1 HAPGVWAGS
10 YYRPSLEYRAIPRYW
25 KDAAKSL
32 DAESHET
39 RVLALPGSPFA
50 EYTWG
55 TVEDPV
61 LPGLMTRP
69 FVTIEEI
76 PKGSDATAN
85 LLSAVD
91 EPLQSGRLNPDA
103 LAPVARLMS
112 VGDVLLQMDLQTHR
126 SELIPANALWN
137 TFAARPPAGLGAPE
151 TFGQK

>member
-50 EYTWG
+50 EYPWAA
-55 TVEDPV
+55 VEDPV

-69 FVTIEEI
+69 FATIEEI

-85 LLSAVD
+85 LLAAVD
-91 EPLQSGRLNPDA
+91 EPLQSGLLDPDA
-103 LAPVARLMS
+103 VASVARLMG
-112 VGDVLLQMDLQTHR
+112 VGDLLLQMDLRTDHSR
-126 SELIPANALWN
+126 LIPANA
-137 TFAARPPAGLGAPE
+137 
-151 TFGQK
+151 